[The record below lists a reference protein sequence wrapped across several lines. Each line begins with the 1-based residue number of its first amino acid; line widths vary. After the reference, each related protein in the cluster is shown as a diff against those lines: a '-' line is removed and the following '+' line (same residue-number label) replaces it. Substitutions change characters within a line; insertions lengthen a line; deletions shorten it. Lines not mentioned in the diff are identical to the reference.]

1 MDALLDS
8 LVDIVVFVGMAFLG
22 TFVWVFNCEALLVVQ
37 VTQRGWHPLPAALLL
52 CAGQTAAWTLLFG
65 AGRWLRTHWGW
76 FDRQCV
82 RAQARWGHRLQTHAS
97 WVIAASG
104 VVGAPPS
111 SMVAVLAPGLGI
123 RLPRLLPLMF
133 ASRLVRF
140 VVLGALAGR
149 LIRFH
154 FVT

>member
-1 MDALLDS
+1 MD
-8 LVDIVVFVGMAFLG
+8 VVLFLGMAFLG

-37 VTQRGWHPLPAALLL
+37 VTQRGWHLLPAALLL
-52 CAGQTAAWTLLFG
+52 CAGQSAAWALLFG
-65 AGRWLRTHWGW
+65 AGRGIRARWAW
-76 FDRQCV
+76 FNRQCE
-82 RAQARWGHRLQTHAS
+82 RAQGRWGHRLQTRAS
-97 WVIAASG
+97 WVIVFSG
-104 VVGAPPS
+104 VVGVPPTS
-111 SMVAVLAPGLGI
+111 AVAVLAPGFGI
-123 RLPRLLPLMF
+123 RLSRLLPLMC